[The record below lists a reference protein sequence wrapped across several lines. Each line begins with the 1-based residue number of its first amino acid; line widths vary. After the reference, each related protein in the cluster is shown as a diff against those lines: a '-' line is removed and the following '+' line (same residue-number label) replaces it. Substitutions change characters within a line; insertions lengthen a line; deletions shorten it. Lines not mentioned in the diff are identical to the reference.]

1 MRRRNRST
9 IQVGRRLRNNWGL
22 LLLLLPT
29 FLYFIIFNYVPMYG
43 ILIAF
48 KDYEP
53 GLGIL
58 ASPWTDNNG
67 LKHFINFFSSHNF
80 TEIVGNTLKLS
91 LYTLLVATPT
101 AIIFALL
108 INYIKNNRFKKVV
121 QTVTYAPHFISTVV
135 LVGMLY
141 LLLAPSTGLINR
153 LIVSAGGRN
162 VFFLNSADW
171 FPHVY
176 VWSHVWQHMGWDS
189 ILYIAALTAIDP
201 QLHEAAIVDGATKF
215 QRIRYI
221 DLPGI
226 VPTIV
231 IMLILNAG
239 SIMNVGFEKAYLM
252 QNNFNL
258 GTSEILATY
267 IYKVGLINNQYSL
280 STAVGLVNSV
290 VNFMMLIV
298 VNSISKRLTESSLW

>member
-1 MRRRNRST
+1 MNRKSNSL
-9 IQVGRRLRNNWGL
+9 VRAGRRVRNNTGL

-29 FLYFIIFNYVPMYG
+29 FIYFVIFAYVPMYG

-48 KDYEP
+48 KDYRP
-53 GLGIL
+53 ALGIL
-58 ASPWTDNNG
+58 DSPFTDNYG
-67 LKHFINFFSSHNF
+67 LKHFIAFFSSYNVW
-80 TEIVGNTLKLS
+80 TIVGNTLRIS
-91 LYTLLVATPT
+91 LYTLLVATPA

-108 INYIKNNRFKKVV
+108 LNYITHKRFKKVV
-121 QTVTYAPHFISTVV
+121 QTMTYAPHFISTVV

-141 LLLAPSTGLINR
+141 LMLAPTTGLVNR
-153 LIVSAGGRN
+153 LLVSAGGSN
-162 VFFLNSADW
+162 VQFLSRAEW
-171 FPHVY
+171 FPHIY
-176 VWSHVWQHMGWDS
+176 VWSHIWQHMGWDS

-201 QLHEAAIVDGATKF
+201 ELHEAAIVDGASKV

-226 VPTIV
+226 FPTIV

-239 SIMNVGFEKAYLM
+239 SIMNVGFEKVFLM

-258 GTSEILATY
+258 ASSEILATY
-267 IYKVGLINNQYSL
+267 IYKVGLINNQFSL

-290 VNFMMLIV
+290 VNFMMLV
-298 VNSISKRLTESSLW
+298 LVNAISRRLSNSSLW